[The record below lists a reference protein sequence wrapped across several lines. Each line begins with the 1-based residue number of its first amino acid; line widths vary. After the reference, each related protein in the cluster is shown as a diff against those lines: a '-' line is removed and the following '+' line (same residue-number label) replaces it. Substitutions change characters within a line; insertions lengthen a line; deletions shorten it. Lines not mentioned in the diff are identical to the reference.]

1 MTAQAFLPDLD
12 RWVSV
17 YVLRVFASGVARVV
31 VLSGEALLDVPVWRL
46 R

>member
-1 MTAQAFLPDLD
+1 MSGQAYLPDLG

-17 YVLRVFASGVARVV
+17 YVLRVFESGIARVV